1 MDVLGLISVEQMNEV
16 ARRAWA
22 ATNNHC
28 AAVAQC
34 NELPTH
40 FLYYLVKGYKVR
52 RLTCADH
59 AQQAAAESG
68 LPIKQAG
75 EIANYYTAVAS

>member
-22 ATNNHC
+22 PTNNHC

-40 FLYYLVKGYKVR
+40 FLYYLFKGYRVR
-52 RLTCADH
+52 KLACAQH
-59 AQQAAAESG
+59 AQQAATESG

-75 EIANYYTAVAS
+75 EIGNYYTAVAG

>member
-16 ARRAWA
+16 ARCAWA
-22 ATNNHC
+22 PTNNHC

-34 NELPTH
+34 KELPTH
-40 FLYYLVKGYKVR
+40 FLYYLLRGYKVR
-52 RLTCADH
+52 RLACAEH
-59 AQQAAAESG
+59 AQQAASESG
-68 LPIKQAG
+68 LSIKRVA

>member
-1 MDVLGLISVEQMNEV
+1 MNVLGLISIEQMNEV

-22 ATNNHC
+22 PTNNHC

-40 FLYYLVKGYKVR
+40 FLYYLSKGDKIR
-52 RLTCADH
+52 RLACAEH

-68 LPIKQAG
+68 LPIKRAG
-75 EIANYYTAVAS
+75 DRAKYYSAVAS

>member
-1 MDVLGLISVEQMNEV
+1 MDVLGLISIEQMNEV

-22 ATNNHC
+22 PTNNHC

-34 NELPTH
+34 NALPTH
-40 FLYYLVKGYKVR
+40 FLHYRVKGDKVR
-52 RLTCADH
+52 RLACAEH

-68 LPIKQAG
+68 LPIKQRGEKAKYYSVAAG
-75 EIANYYTAVAS
+75 